1 MANGVGI
8 PTTDAEW
15 LYDTLDRL
23 AHSIIGMHGNQT
35 PEHQWS
41 PLGAALA
48 ALHDKRKYATE
59 RAWCIE
65 NTVRPKP

>member
-1 MANGVGI
+1 MANGTGL

-23 AHSIIGMHGNQT
+23 AHSLIGTRGGKM

-41 PLGAALA
+41 PLGAAIA
-48 ALHDKRKYATE
+48 VLHDKKAYATE
-59 RAWCIE
+59 RAWCAD
-65 NTVRPKP
+65 NTARPLP